1 MVIFEGD
8 LAHGKLDLGHGSLD
22 LGRVLAGVYH
32 PSSWPSLV
40 LRVWRGV
47 HSSSQV
53 FRAKANY
60 SVVPLAAFHIFHCRS
75 FHGAMHKSTVI
86 NIGLSNLDMF
96 IGVDSISQCFR
107 MRLQRAL
114 GEKVSE
120 SF

>member
-8 LAHGKLDLGHGSLD
+8 LAHGKMGSWPQCHGWSL
-22 LGRVLAGVYH
+22 
-32 PSSWPSLV
+32 PSKLPSLV
-40 LRVWRGV
+40 LQVWRGV

-60 SVVPLAAFHIFHCRS
+60 SVVPLAAFHIFHCGS

-107 MRLQRAL
+107 MRLHRAL